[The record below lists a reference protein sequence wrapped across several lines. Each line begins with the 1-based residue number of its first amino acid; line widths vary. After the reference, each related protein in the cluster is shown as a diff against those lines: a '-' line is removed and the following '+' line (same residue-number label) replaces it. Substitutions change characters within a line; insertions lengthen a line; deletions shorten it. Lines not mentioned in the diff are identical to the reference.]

1 MERSSMDVKE
11 AALIARSYITDIFSD
26 DKITNVGLE
35 EVKFDIDTNTWKI
48 TLGFSR
54 PWDHV
59 NNTLVAKLG
68 GSIHPDR
75 SYKVVHINDDNGTVI
90 SLTDR
95 LLDTSK

>member
-1 MERSSMDVKE
+1 MERTAIDVKE
-11 AALIARSYITDIFSD
+11 AALIARNYITDLFSD
-26 DKITNVGLE
+26 EKITNVGLE
-35 EVKFDIDTNTWKI
+35 EVKFDIDTDTWKI

-59 NNTLVAKLG
+59 NNSLVAKMG

-75 SYKVVHINDDNGTVI
+75 SYKVVHINDDDGAVI

-95 LLDTSK
+95 LLDDSR

>member
-1 MERSSMDVKE
+1 MDVKE
-11 AALIARSYITDIFSD
+11 AALVARSYITDLFSD

-54 PWDHV
+54 SWDHID
-59 NNTLVAKLG
+59 NSLVAKLG
-68 GSIHPDR
+68 GSIQPDR
-75 SYKVVHINDDNGTVI
+75 SYKVVHINDHDGAVI

-95 LLDTSK
+95 LLDASR